1 MKQIFYTNMQLNTFK
16 KAAATLLITLVL
28 SAVSMAGN
36 AQIFVSLYK
45 ETFPNQYNMPLGSP
59 ANGSFSGCTGNFS
72 TNASITSAT
81 ITSIEAAYTPVTN
94 ALKFVHYNTTG
105 TSLASTSAIS
115 PVYNFGNPGC
125 NGKYDISFQ
134 LYTYV
139 CTSGDNQAFLALDFS
154 GDGGATWT
162 TAWQRT
168 SGQMFATNGTNG
180 LTNIMLAIP
189 ATYVTSNFRY
199 RFRSQM
205 NAENPNNFFVFVDDI
220 TLFAFACTDMM
231 NLGNLVWVDVN
242 LNGVKDAA
250 ENGLAGV
257 PLELTRDN
265 DLDGLNDWDF
275 TPQTTTTDING
286 NYSFNNLNAGRYKV
300 QLAGI
305 NNTYRLTGINAGQ
318 PDEDGDN
325 NNNGLLQT
333 PLFTN
338 IDGGWIT
345 LLPQS
350 EPTTDGDNNNG
361 NQTYDFAVY
370 PASLLPAKSVTISLN
385 YAFGQTA
392 VNWQT
397 INEINVLAF
406 EVERSV
412 DNRNFEKIAIKAST
426 AIANGNAS
434 YSVTDITGYNFAPV
448 IYYRI
453 KVIDKDG
460 RFNYSGTSSIR
471 TATAADAV
479 SVWPNPFINE
489 IKITH
494 TATAP
499 EKILVKLSDNTG
511 KILKLQTFNCNA
523 GVNQFSVQGLDRLSS
538 GVYFA
543 TINVGANIAPV
554 VHKIIK

>member
-1 MKQIFYTNMQLNTFK
+1 MKQIFYNLMQIKSSK
-16 KAAATLLITLVL
+16 KTAAVLFIIVVL
-28 SAVSMAGN
+28 SVVSMAAN
-36 AQIFVSLYK
+36 AQIFVTLYK
-45 ETFPNQYNMPLGSP
+45 ETFPNQYNMAMGSP
-59 ANGSFSGCTGNFS
+59 VSGNFSGCTGNFTTNSNS
-72 TNASITSAT
+72 TAAT
-81 ITSIEAAYTPVTN
+81 VACMDPSYSPVTN
-94 ALKFVHYNTTG
+94 ALKFVHWNTTG
-105 TSLASTSAIS
+105 ASAANTSAIS
-115 PVYNFGNPGC
+115 PIYNFGNPGC

-139 CTSGDNQAFLALDFS
+139 CTPDDHQAFLALDFS

-168 SGQMFATNGTNG
+168 SGQMFASNGANG

-189 ATYVTSNFRY
+189 ATYITANFRY

-205 NAENPNNFFVFVDDI
+205 NANNPNNFFVFVDDV
-220 TLFAFACTDMM
+220 TLYSFACTDIM
-231 NLGNLVWVDVN
+231 NLGNLVWLD
-242 LNGVKDAA
+242 LNMNGIKDAA
-250 ENGLAGV
+250 ETGLAGV

-275 TPQTTTTDING
+275 TPQTTTTDVNG
-286 NYSFNNLNAGRYKV
+286 HYSFNNLYAGRYKV

-305 NNTYRLTGINAGQ
+305 NTTYRLTGINAGQ
-318 PDEDGDN
+318 PDEDGDD
-325 NNNGLLQT
+325 NNNGLMQT
-333 PLFTN
+333 PTFTN
-338 IDGGWIT
+338 IEGGWIT

-350 EPTTDGDNNNG
+350 EPATDGDNNNG
-361 NQTYDFAVY
+361 NLTYDFAVF

-385 YAFGQTA
+385 HAFGQTT

-412 DNRNFEKIAIKAST
+412 DNRNFEKIAVKTST
-426 AIANGNAS
+426 AAANGNAA
-434 YSVTDITGYNFAPV
+434 YSIADITGNNFAPV

-453 KVIDKDG
+453 KIIDKDG
-460 RFNYSGTSSIR
+460 RFNYSGTASIR

-479 SVWPNPFINE
+479 SIWPNPFVNE

-494 TATAP
+494 TAAAA
-499 EKILVKLSDNTG
+499 EKILVKLADNTG
-511 KILKLQTFNCNA
+511 KILKQQIFNCAA
-523 GVNQFSVQGLDRLSS
+523 GVNQFTIDGLDKLSG

-543 TINVGANIAPV
+543 TVNMGAGKPPV